1 MTEVSLFRLYAL
13 RAGYLLIAVG
23 LAATVWP
30 IVINHSPQW
39 PLMNSVACSLLAAV
53 SVLAAVGIRY
63 PLQMLPVLL
72 FEIVWKS
79 IWLIAIALPL
89 WSANQI
95 DARTWETVRDCL
107 FGAILIPL
115 IPWRYVISPM
125 RDEARRPLEPNC
137 GNTVRRW
144 ALAIRR
150 VNRYR
155 ILNCACRTTPNSSVA
170 DTWLTFRGL
179 SKCWYAQRS
188 WQGTLR
194 TFSSSPSAAL
204 KCNSAT
210 WCRKSI
216 T

>member
-30 IVINHSPQW
+30 LIINHSPQW
-39 PLMNSVACSLLAAV
+39 PLMNSVVCSLLAAV

-79 IWLIAIALPL
+79 IWLIAVALPL

-95 DARTWETVRDCL
+95 DARTWETVSDCL

-115 IPWRYVISPM
+115 IPWRYVVSRYVTKPGDRWTRTAGMRSASAFGEEKSRAIS
-125 RDEARRPLEPNC
+125 
-137 GNTVRRW
+137 
-144 ALAIRR
+144 
-150 VNRYR
+150 
-155 ILNCACRTTPNSSVA
+155 
-170 DTWLTFRGL
+170 
-179 SKCWYAQRS
+179 
-188 WQGTLR
+188 GT
-194 TFSSSPSAAL
+194 
-204 KCNSAT
+204 C
-210 WCRKSI
+210 
-216 T
+216 

>member
-23 LAATVWP
+23 VAATVWP

-63 PLQMLPVLL
+63 PLQMLPILL

-79 IWLIAIALPL
+79 IWLIAVALPL

-115 IPWRYVISPM
+115 IPWRYVISQYVTKPGD
-125 RDEARRPLEPNC
+125 RWRRTAERPSASAFDDEKP
-137 GNTVRRW
+137 
-144 ALAIRR
+144 
-150 VNRYR
+150 
-155 ILNCACRTTPNSSVA
+155 RTTGQLA
-170 DTWLTFRGL
+170 
-179 SKCWYAQRS
+179 
-188 WQGTLR
+188 
-194 TFSSSPSAAL
+194 
-204 KCNSAT
+204 
-210 WCRKSI
+210 
-216 T
+216 